1 MSNETGSSGERVLVD
16 EAMYRDAVAAQLER
30 LTLGM
35 NALRDVEG
43 EFEGE
48 FEEAIEEE
56 FEVGNYNYGGRGYRP
71 PRARGARGRR
81 GGRLPRFGEYRYGDY
96 GYGGREER
104 VDTNVGSIKMKI
116 PPFHGK
122 ENPDA
127 YMEWERQVELIFEC
141 HNYSEEKKVKLAAV
155 EFKEYA
161 IVWWDQLMVRR
172 RTLGL
177 RPIASWEAMK
187 EAMRERFVPQHYFRE
202 LHQRLQRMI
211 QGGKSVEEYYKAMEI
226 ALARAQLDEPPE
238 ATMAR
243 FLAGLN
249 IEIAHVV
256 ELHSY
261 TNLTELVHIA
271 IKVEKQL
278 KMKRALKYGSGVHS
292 APKAPWKPNVDKT
305 SKGEKEIPKFR
316 KEEWKGKEKVESKD
330 KEKGGIAT
338 TRTRDVKC
346 FKCLGYGH
354 YASQCSNK
362 RVMVI
367 REDGEVES
375 EEENESERLMLV
387 EGNENEEDVHVEEP
401 SDGYDFALVT
411 MRTLSA
417 QPIVDSDELQ
427 RENIFHTRCVVKE
440 KLCSMI
446 IDGGSCCNVAS
457 SLLVEKLGLP
467 TLKHPK
473 PYGLQWLND
482 CSKVKVTKQVV
493 VPFTIGSY
501 HDEVLCDVVPM
512 IATHIL
518 LGRPWQYD
526 RYVIHDGRKNH
537 YNLKKDGRTHALVPL
552 SPTQA
557 HEDQMRILRAVQGR
571 KESCSEKLREAEHKS
586 EESKGNSDGK
596 EKKKEVKEKKVSVM
610 EKGEG
615 SGQKERREK
624 KMSLYV
630 GGREL
635 RGALRG
641 GMPLC
646 ILMYRENYL
655 NVSDLDPNLPS
666 SVVSILQEYQDV
678 FPDEIPSD
686 LPPIRGIE
694 HQIDFIPGAQIPNR
708 PAYRSSPAETKEL
721 QRQVDELLAKGHVRE
736 SMSPCAVPVLL
747 VPKKDGTYR
756 MCVDCRAVNKITVKY
771 RHPIPRLDDLLDELH
786 CSCFFSKID
795 LKSGYH
801 QIRMRVGD
809 EWKTAFKTKHG
820 LYEWLVMPFGLS
832 NAPSTFMRLMN
843 HVLRSFIG
851 QFVVVYFDDIL
862 VYSKNID
869 DHLHHLKLVF
879 DVLRKEKLYANVKK
893 CSFCLERIVFLG
905 FVVSSKGVE
914 VDDEKVKAIREWPT
928 PKNASKV
935 RSFHGLASFY
945 RRFVPN
951 FSSLAAPLNELVKKN
966 VTFVW
971 GKEHEHAFAMLKEKL
986 CSAPLLILPNFDKTF
1001 EIECDASGIGI
1012 GAVLMQEKRPIAYFS
1027 EKLHGAT
1034 LNYST
1039 YDKEF
1044 VIHSDHESLKAKRMW

>member
-16 EAMYRDAVAAQLER
+16 EAMYRDAVAAQFER
-30 LTLGM
+30 LTLAM
-35 NALRDVEG
+35 NTLRDDMNRILEEMRRDREERARGRDDARDRRQEVRNIGEPRVENLEG
-43 EFEGE
+43 EVHV
-48 FEEAIEEE
+48 EEE
-56 FEVGNYNYGGRGYRP
+56 GYRP

-81 GGRLPRFGEYRYGDY
+81 GGRLPRFGEY
-96 GYGGREER
+96 GYGALEER

-127 YMEWERQVELIFEC
+127 YMEWKRQVELIFEC

-202 LHQRLQRMI
+202 LHQRLQRMT
-211 QGGKSVEEYYKAMEI
+211 QGGKSVKEYYKAMEI

-261 TNLTELVHIA
+261 TNLIELVHIA

-330 KEKGGIAT
+330 KEKGGTAT

-375 EEENESERLMLV
+375 EEENESEPLMLV

-482 CSKVKVTKQVV
+482 CNKVK
-493 VPFTIGSY
+493 
-501 HDEVLCDVVPM
+501 
-512 IATHIL
+512 
-518 LGRPWQYD
+518 
-526 RYVIHDGRKNH
+526 
-537 YNLKKDGRTHALVPL
+537 
-552 SPTQA
+552 
-557 HEDQMRILRAVQGR
+557 
-571 KESCSEKLREAEHKS
+571 
-586 EESKGNSDGK
+586 
-596 EKKKEVKEKKVSVM
+596 
-610 EKGEG
+610 
-615 SGQKERREK
+615 
-624 KMSLYV
+624 
-630 GGREL
+630 
-635 RGALRG
+635 
-641 GMPLC
+641 
-646 ILMYRENYL
+646 
-655 NVSDLDPNLPS
+655 
-666 SVVSILQEYQDV
+666 EYQDV

-686 LPPIRGIE
+686 LPPIRDQPIGVV
-694 HQIDFIPGAQIPNR
+694 QI
-708 PAYRSSPAETKEL
+708 ETKEL

-786 CSCFFSKID
+786 GSCFFSKID

-809 EWKTAFKTKHG
+809 EWKTTFKIKHG
-820 LYEWLVMPFGLS
+820 LYKWLVMPFGLT

-843 HVLRSFIG
+843 NVLRAFIG
-851 QFVVVYFDDIL
+851 KFVIVYFDDIL

-914 VDDEKVKAIREWPT
+914 VDDEKVKAIRE
-928 PKNASKV
+928 
-935 RSFHGLASFY
+935 
-945 RRFVPN
+945 
-951 FSSLAAPLNELVKKN
+951 
-966 VTFVW
+966 
-971 GKEHEHAFAMLKEKL
+971 
-986 CSAPLLILPNFDKTF
+986 
-1001 EIECDASGIGI
+1001 
-1012 GAVLMQEKRPIAYFS
+1012 
-1027 EKLHGAT
+1027 
-1034 LNYST
+1034 
-1039 YDKEF
+1039 
-1044 VIHSDHESLKAKRMW
+1044 